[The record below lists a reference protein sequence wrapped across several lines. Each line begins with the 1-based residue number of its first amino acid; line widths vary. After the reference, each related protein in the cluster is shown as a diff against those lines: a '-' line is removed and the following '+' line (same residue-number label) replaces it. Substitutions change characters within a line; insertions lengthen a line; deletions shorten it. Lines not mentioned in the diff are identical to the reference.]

1 MEQLVVG
8 ALFIGSVVVT
18 TAAAR
23 GMLGLLFHLMALA
36 GQSDRLA
43 AQPQDPSPTL

>member
-1 MEQLVVG
+1 MVG

-18 TAAAR
+18 TAAAK

-36 GQSDRLA
+36 GQSDQLA
-43 AQPQDPSPTL
+43 AQRRDPSPTL